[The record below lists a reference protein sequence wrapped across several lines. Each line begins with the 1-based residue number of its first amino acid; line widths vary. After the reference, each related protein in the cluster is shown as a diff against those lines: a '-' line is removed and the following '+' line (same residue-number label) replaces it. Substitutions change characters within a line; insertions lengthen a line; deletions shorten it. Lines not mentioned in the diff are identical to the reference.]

1 MNINL
6 HERQTVH
13 RAMREVA
20 EGIGEPAVTFCRF
33 VTQSEFKKALNDGV
47 NLLDQVNSEGEVLV
61 VCSAHMYSPSLTE
74 IEDLAYEAWD
84 ESLGDRRATD
94 YRDWMKRELDVSGQP
109 FNASDR
115 FLEGK
120 K

>member
-6 HERQTVH
+6 QERQTVH

-20 EGIGEPAVTFCRF
+20 EAVGEPAVSLCRF
-33 VTQSEFKKALNDGV
+33 VTESELDR
-47 NLLDQVNSEGEVLV
+47 LDQVNSEGEVLV

-84 ESLGDRRATD
+84 EHLGDQRATD
-94 YRDWMKRELDVSGQP
+94 YRDWLKRELDVSGQP

-115 FLEGK
+115 FLEGEK
-120 K
+120 